1 MKTTKFVV
9 VALVLL
15 SSFPV
20 LVKHVAALQA
30 HARAQQSSSASVST
44 AGNASAI
51 LSQTAILSQIR
62 NETVGAAGNAAA
74 NAVPNLHGAGTGAS
88 YSSTAGDPLLA
99 ALPTAVPGL
108 MAAGDA
114 SGLASGMLSAY
125 RRNVHLDSGTEMVL
139 AVSSAVS
146 R

>member
-20 LVKHVAALQA
+20 LVKHAAALQA
-30 HARAQQSSSASVST
+30 NARVQQSSSASAST
-44 AGNASAI
+44 AGNAGAI
-51 LSQTAILSQIR
+51 LSQTASLSQTR
-62 NETVGAAGNAAA
+62 NETVGVAGSAAA
-74 NAVPNLHGAGTGAS
+74 NAVPNMYGAGTGAS
-88 YSSTAGDPLLA
+88 YGSTAGNPLLA
-99 ALPTAVPGL
+99 AHPTAVPGL
-108 MAAGDA
+108 MVAGDT

-125 RRNVHLDSGTEMVL
+125 RRNVHLDSGTQMVL